1 MIQLFL
7 LFIGIFILWYF
18 NSNQCV
24 CIDTFSSGQIFN
36 NNTLRVAVD
45 DWVKNKQSAEKKY
58 GDINTWDTSGV
69 TDMSQM
75 FKYAT
80 NFNGDISGWDTS
92 NVTDMSSMF
101 KKAASFSGDISGWNT
116 SSVIKMSGMFYQAII
131 FNADISGWKTSNVTT
146 MSDMFV
152 SAINFNR
159 DISGWDTSSVNNMSN
174 MFNDAT
180 SFNNGKL
187 KGQSNTFD
195 WNTTSVIN
203 MSNMFKMATSF
214 NGDISGW
221 NTSSVTDMS
230 GMFSEAN
237 NFNADI
243 SGWKTSGVTTMIYM
257 FNDATSFNNGKPKGQ
272 SNTFDW
278 NTSSVTDMSG
288 MFSYTFIFNAD
299 ISGWN
304 TSSVK
309 NMSYMFKKAASFS
322 GDISGW
328 NTSSVIKMSG
338 MFNDATSFNGN
349 LDCWDTS
356 TAVAPVDYK
365 DMFTGSKIGNS
376 KNDPISSGCWSAVRS
391 DKAICNDCEK
401 YVCDGNTGNC
411 EKSFNGSF
419 TTKESCEKEGCLTK
433 TQFQNKYCNDGGQ
446 NCESLSV
453 SNSKCNHKILKDKD
467 NNKLDNTEN
476 YCTTYN
482 ESGKTGDTKCIGLCR
497 SDKCN
502 RSSIETPF
510 TSCRN
515 HKDDCL
521 SRYDDTNY
529 STTHRCVNNILGDA
543 CLNSTLPCTNIR

>member
-75 FKYAT
+75 FNYAT

-101 KKAASFSGDISGWNT
+101 KKAASFNGDISGWNT

-146 MSDMFV
+146 MSDMFT

-221 NTSSVTDMS
+221 NTSSV
-230 GMFSEAN
+230 
-237 NFNADI
+237 
-243 SGWKTSGVTTMIYM
+243 
-257 FNDATSFNNGKPKGQ
+257 
-272 SNTFDW
+272 
-278 NTSSVTDMSG
+278 
-288 MFSYTFIFNAD
+288 
-299 ISGWN
+299 
-304 TSSVK
+304 K

-328 NTSSVIKMSG
+328 NTSSVINMSG